1 MATEDPVL
9 LTEQGKD
16 GLERER
22 DTLRNDKLPA
32 LRRRIQELSAD
43 GDVSDNSEYED
54 TKEELVQLEARIR
67 EIEHVLRH
75 AKVAPP
81 SHSSDIVQFGST
93 VTLVDDEGEVETWK
107 IVSPQEANSLHGTIS
122 TKSPVGAALIGKR
135 MGDDV
140 VVSAPGGETR
150 FTIQKVE

>member
-1 MATEDPVL
+1 
-9 LTEQGKD
+9 
-16 GLERER
+16 
-22 DTLRNDKLPA
+22 
-32 LRRRIQELSAD
+32 
-43 GDVSDNSEYED
+43 
-54 TKEELVQLEARIR
+54 
-67 EIEHVLRH
+67 
-75 AKVAPP
+75 
-81 SHSSDIVQFGST
+81 VQFGST